1 MSRSIVLVI
10 AAACSACS
18 VTTDPDQVTF
28 NGQTYL
34 VTYGG
39 GVSIDGRSLGE
50 GTLIVHDFNGDDR
63 DDFALYMDTR
73 DGFRD
78 TFSYLDIYVDD
89 GRSLSLAEPEQAKWK
104 EGHWAWID
112 ATHPEDDGAIVQ
124 YIRPETGP
132 RIYVDRR

>member
-1 MSRSIVLVI
+1 MRPSIVLTI

-18 VTTDPDQVTF
+18 VTTNPDQITF
-28 NGQTYL
+28 AGNTYL
-34 VTYGG
+34 VTYAG
-39 GVSIDGRSLGE
+39 GVSIDGRAFGE
-50 GTLIVHDFNGDDR
+50 GTLLVHDFNGDDR

-89 GRSLSLAEPEQAKWK
+89 GRSLALAAAEQAKWK

-112 ATHPEDDGAIVQ
+112 ASQFPGLDDS
-124 YIRPETGP
+124 RF
-132 RIYVDRR
+132 RRFMREQDDKHDSWF